1 MKKRLLLFSIF
12 TVVIIVVSVVSAVD
26 FTDMWSD
33 PPIVP
38 GKGISEIKMLSD
50 WLPSIKDTS
59 LDTEV
64 YVFKG
69 EAEGGKALILGGTH
83 PNEPAGVVAGV
94 TLIENMEITAGTVY
108 IIPRANHSAFTHTD
122 PMEGSPEYF
131 DIKLPDN
138 SVRTFRYGSRRT
150 NPIHQWPDPTL
161 YNHPSG
167 STLGGGEVTNLNR
180 AYPGRADGY
189 ATEKVGYAILQL
201 IKEEGIDVACD
212 LHESSPEYPVNNAI
226 VFHQK
231 SAELAITTQ
240 MMLEMEEV
248 DIRLEESPV
257 NLRGLSHREWGDYTD
272 VQPILLEVANPV
284 QGRLRGK
291 TDEALILTG
300 IDKFYLQASKDGKLF
315 APYDENG
322 YPIDLRVARH
332 IAVINSL
339 FESWNMLYGDKPI
352 ITESVPSYSEIT
364 EKGIG
369 AFLNPFS

>member
-1 MKKRLLLFSIF
+1 MFSIF
-12 TVVIIVVSVVSAVD
+12 SIVVIIISIISAID
-26 FTDMWSD
+26 FSDMWSD

-38 GKGISEIKMLSD
+38 GKGITEIRMLSD
-50 WLPSIKDTS
+50 WLPEIKDS
-59 LDTEV
+59 FLDTEV

-69 EAEGGKALILGGTH
+69 EMEGGKALILGGTH
-83 PNEPAGVVAGV
+83 PNEPAGLVASV
-94 TLIENMEITAGTVY
+94 AMIENMEISAGTVY

-131 DIKLPDN
+131 SIELPDN
-138 SVRTFRYGSRRT
+138 SIRTFRYGSRRT

-167 STLGGGEVTNLNR
+167 STLGGSEVTNLNR
-180 AYPGRADGY
+180 AYPGKENGY
-189 ATEKVGYAILQL
+189 STEKVAYAIVQL
-201 IKEEGIDVACD
+201 IKEEGIDFACD
-212 LHESSPEYPVNNAI
+212 LHESSPEYPVNNAM

-240 MMLEMEEV
+240 MMLEMEDI

-257 NLRGLSHREWGDYTD
+257 NLRGLSHRELGDSTEA
-272 VQPILLEVANPV
+272 QPILLEVANPV

-300 IDKFYLQASKDGKLF
+300 KDKFYLQASKDGKLF

-322 YPIDLRVARH
+322 YSLDLRVARH
-332 IAVINSL
+332 IAVIQAL
-339 FESWNMLYGDKPI
+339 LESWNMLYGDKPI
-352 ITESVPSYSEIT
+352 ITESVPTYYELT
-364 EKGIG
+364 EMGVG
-369 AFLNPFS
+369 NFLHPFS